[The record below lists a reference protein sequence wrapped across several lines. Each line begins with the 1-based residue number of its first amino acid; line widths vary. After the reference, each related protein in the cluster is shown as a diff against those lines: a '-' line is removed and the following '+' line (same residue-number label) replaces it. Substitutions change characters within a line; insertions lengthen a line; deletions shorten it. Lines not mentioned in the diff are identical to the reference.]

1 MDGEVYGERFPN
13 SLSAW
18 PVVCPRLADFDV
30 NRRNGS
36 AVFLLCKQVRSFKN
50 DDEKGVI
57 HLNNNE
63 KLLEAYGWNTNW
75 EQLMERELEGLETA
89 GKVLIPARVTAQYS
103 KQYRIVTG
111 EGELTAAVTGKYAYA
126 AVSRSQFPAVG
137 DWVLAEQLP
146 GESRAVI
153 HALLPRASHMSRREA
168 GSVPD
173 EQVIAANMDTVFI
186 VNALNQDFNLRKIER
201 YLIAVW
207 ESGAQPVVVLTKA
220 DLCTDPDELVS
231 EVAMSAPGVPVHAVS
246 SLAGK
251 GIETISPYLQPGRT
265 VAITGSSGAGK
276 STLLNWLSGQELQ
289 RVQGVREDDARG
301 RHTTTHRE
309 LFVLPGGAVMVDTPG
324 MRELQLWDSADGW
337 GEAFSDIESLAAQC
351 RFHDCSHRSEP
362 GCAVRAALDEG
373 TLDEGRYVNY
383 KKTQRELAFQKRKEN
398 AAVKRHA
405 GAGKARTS
413 KAVKGRRS
421 EGFSYDSGSEGY
433 R

>member
-1 MDGEVYGERFPN
+1 
-13 SLSAW
+13 
-18 PVVCPRLADFDV
+18 
-30 NRRNGS
+30 
-36 AVFLLCKQVRSFKN
+36 
-50 DDEKGVI
+50 
-57 HLNNNE
+57 
-63 KLLEAYGWNTNW
+63 
-75 EQLMERELEGLETA
+75 MERELAQLGTSD
-89 GKVLIPARVTAQYS
+89 KTLIPARVTAQFS
-103 KQYRIVTG
+103 KQYRIVTR
-111 EGELTAAVTGKYAYA
+111 EGELTAAVTGKYAYEA
-126 AVSRSQFPAVG
+126 ESRSQFPSVG
-137 DWVLAEQLP
+137 DWVLAEPLP

-153 HALLPRASHMSRREA
+153 HVLLPRASYMSRREA

-220 DLCTDPDELVS
+220 DLCSSDPDEYVS
-231 EVAMSAPGVPVHAVS
+231 QVASSAPGVPVHAVS

-251 GIETISPYLQPGRT
+251 GMEAISPYLQPGRT

-289 RVQGVREDDARG
+289 RVHGVREDDARG

-309 LFVLPGGAVMVDTPG
+309 LFILPGGAVMVDTPG
-324 MRELQLWDSADGW
+324 MRELQLWDSAEGW
-337 GEAFSDIESLAAQC
+337 EEAFSDIENLAARC

-373 TLDEGRYVNY
+373 TLDVGRYANY
-383 KKTQRELAFQKRKEN
+383 KKTQKELVFQKRKEN
-398 AAVKRHA
+398 AALKRHA
-405 GAGKARTS
+405 GAGKGRTA

-421 EGFSYDSGSEGY
+421 GGAAYDDSSDE
-433 R
+433 